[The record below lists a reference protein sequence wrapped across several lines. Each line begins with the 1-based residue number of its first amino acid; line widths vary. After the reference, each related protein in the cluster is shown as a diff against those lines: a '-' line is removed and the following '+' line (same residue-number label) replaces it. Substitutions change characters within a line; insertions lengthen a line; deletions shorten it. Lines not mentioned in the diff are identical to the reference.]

1 VGAKVSESAVLSPVT
16 IYYILSPSGIKGG
29 AKSRPGAHEDDAES
43 IDSMAMEVDEPDSE
57 FDSDSAH
64 PRLPK
69 KGATSKGKKA
79 AEPSVAKKKVSRRK
93 DAVSMAAPDIVYRT
107 YANQE

>member
-1 VGAKVSESAVLSPVT
+1 VSESDVLSPVT
-16 IYYILSPSGIKGG
+16 IHHILSPLGIKGG

-43 IDSMAMEVDEPDSE
+43 IDSMAMEVNEPDSE
-57 FDSDSAH
+57 FESESAH

-79 AEPSVAKKKVSRRK
+79 AEPTVAKKKVSRRK
-93 DAVSMAAPDIVYRT
+93 DAVSMAAPDIPYQT
-107 YANQE
+107 YEDQE